1 MAKCQQVLYL
11 KFITMIE
18 LKLPYPPSVNTYW
31 GFRGSTRFL
40 TKTANNFKLEV
51 VVASRRARFGADKV
65 SVEVLLHAPDRRR
78 RDIDNVLKPLLDALQ
93 AAGVFDDDSQVDQLM
108 VSRGSVIKGGACV
121 VKIKSL
127 QD

>member
-11 KFITMIE
+11 EFITMIE
-18 LKLPYPPSVNTYW
+18 LNFPYPPSVNTYW
-31 GFRGSTRFL
+31 GFKGSRRFL
-40 TKTANNFKLEV
+40 TKKANDFKSIVNL
-51 VVASRRARFGADKV
+51 SSKMARFGADKV
-65 SVEVLLHAPDRRR
+65 GIEILLHAPDRRR
-78 RDIDNVLKPLLDALQ
+78 RDIDNICKPIFDALQ

-127 QD
+127 QE

>member
-1 MAKCQQVLYL
+1 MPQVLYL

-18 LKLPYPPSVNTYW
+18 LSLPYPPSVNNYW
-31 GFRGSTRFL
+31 GFSGSRRFL
-40 TKTANNFKLEV
+40 TKTANDFKLIV
-51 VVASRRARFGADKV
+51 NLASKRARFGADKV
-65 SVEVLLHAPDRRR
+65 GIEVVLHAPDRRR

-108 VSRGSVIKGGACV
+108 VSRGAVIKGGSCV

-127 QD
+127 QE